1 MKYSGS
7 VTFLAGMSTSARVSN
22 TTTEAM
28 SSGPSRPMAMIAA
41 SRAWAILSPAM
52 EPDRSMT
59 NATLTG
65 VRLSFGSGLQPCQR
79 SRR

>member
-1 MKYSGS
+1 M
-7 VTFLAGMSTSARVSN
+7 TTSARVSN

-28 SSGPSRPMAMIAA
+28 SSGPSRPTAMIAA
-41 SRAWAILSPAM
+41 SRAWAMRSPLM

-65 VRLSFGSGLQPCQR
+65 VRLALGSGLQPP
-79 SRR
+79 SDTRR